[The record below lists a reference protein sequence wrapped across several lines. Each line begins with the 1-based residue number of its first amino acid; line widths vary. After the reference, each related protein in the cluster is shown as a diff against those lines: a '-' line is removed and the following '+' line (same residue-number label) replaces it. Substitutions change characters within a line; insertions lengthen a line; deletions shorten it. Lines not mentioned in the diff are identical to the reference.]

1 MVMVAALAQAVDARA
16 ERLLLCGMDEV
27 FLLETATAEKGA
39 IEKLWSWRAK
49 DHDELPQ
56 AVRGLFGTTDD
67 CKPVEGGRKILISS
81 SGGACALVDRQ
92 SGRVLWYARVPNAHS
107 LELLPRDRVV
117 VASSVNAKGN
127 RLILF
132 NLVKSDQ
139 PVWETPLPSAH
150 GVVWDEKRQRL
161 WALGLAELRCY
172 ELKDWESDKPSLA
185 LQASHALPDA
195 AGRPGQ

>member
-1 MVMVAALAQAVDARA
+1 
-16 ERLLLCGMDEV
+16 
-27 FLLETATAEKGA
+27 
-39 IEKLWSWRAK
+39 
-49 DHDELPQ
+49 
-56 AVRGLFGTTDD
+56 
-67 CKPVEGGRKILISS
+67 
-81 SGGACALVDRQ
+81 
-92 SGRVLWYARVPNAHS
+92 VLWHARVPNAHS

-132 NLVKSDQ
+132 NLAQSDQ

-161 WALGLAELRCY
+161 WALGLAELRCH

-185 LQASHALPDA
+185 LQAIHALPDEDGA
-195 AGRPGQ
+195 